1 MFTPPRKQPPRKE
14 GRTVAHI
21 ERYRTS
27 VGEKRYRVR
36 WEATNGR
43 TKSKS
48 FALAK
53 DAQRYKLEQERRASL
68 GELYEA
74 EPETFGEF
82 LEPWKSRY
90 RQKVRRSTYDRVS
103 DALHHLEPFESIR
116 LDKLTP
122 GEVEDRFLS
131 VAEKAPRQAQIGLQ
145 TFLKILRN
153 ASSRGH
159 RINPALFDLK
169 PPRMESKEMRFLTWA
184 EVELLASH
192 ANDPYGNLI
201 QLAALTGLRQ
211 GELFAL
217 KDANLDLEARTIT
230 VTNGVYRGELVPLK
244 TAASRR
250 RVDLSQQAATIL
262 KKQLLARKPSPM
274 GLVFPSPDG
283 KLIDA
288 NNFRHRVYKKARDR
302 AGFSDLR
309 FHDLRH
315 TYAALMVAAGAHAKY
330 LQAQMGHSSIKVT
343 LDRYGHLY
351 PDANRAVL
359 SALDALTNHISD
371 PIETPSVKEAF

>member
-1 MFTPPRKQPPRKE
+1 M
-14 GRTVAHI
+14 AHI
-21 ERYRTS
+21 EKYRTGT
-27 VGEKRYRVR
+27 GEKRYRVR

-43 TKSKS
+43 VKSKS

-82 LEPWKSRY
+82 LNAWRSRY

-103 DALHHLEPFESIR
+103 HALHHLEPFESIR
-116 LDKLTP
+116 LDKLTT
-122 GEVEDRFLS
+122 GDVEDHFLS
-131 VAEKAPRQAQIGLQ
+131 VAAKAPRQAQIGLQ
-145 TFLKILRN
+145 TFLKVLKN
-153 ASSRGH
+153 ASARGH

-169 PPRMESKEMRFLTWA
+169 PPKTETTEMRFLSWA
-184 EVELLASH
+184 EAELLASYT
-192 ANDPYGNLI
+192 ADRYGNLV

-217 KDANLDLEARTIT
+217 RDANLDLEARTIT

-250 RVDLSQQAATIL
+250 RVDLSQQAVTIL
-262 KKQLLARKPSPM
+262 KKQLLARKPNAL

-288 NNFRHRVYKKARDR
+288 NNFRHRVFKPARNR
-302 AGFSDLR
+302 AGLSDLR

-371 PIETPSVKEAF
+371 PIETPSISEAL